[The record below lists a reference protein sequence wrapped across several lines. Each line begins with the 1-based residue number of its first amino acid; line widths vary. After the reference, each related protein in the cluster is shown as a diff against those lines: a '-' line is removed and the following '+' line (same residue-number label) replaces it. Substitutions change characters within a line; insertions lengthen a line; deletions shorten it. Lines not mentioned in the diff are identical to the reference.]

1 MSLCINPQCKQPN
14 NSDTIIFCQGCGS
27 ELLLDGRY
35 RVTKELGQG
44 GFGTT
49 YEVIDFHSRPWVLK
63 VLMDNHPKY
72 VELFQQEAQ
81 VLKVLDCPGIPA
93 IDIDGYFT
101 YFAAGQEEPLHCL
114 AMEKIE
120 GLNLNQYIK
129 QRGYRPI
136 KPKRALRWLAEL
148 SLILEQVHQH
158 NFFHRDI
165 KPGNIMLRPNGCL
178 ALIDFGSAREV
189 TDSYIQKKELGEVT
203 GVMSQ
208 GYTPM
213 EQMRGKAVLQS
224 DFYALGGTAIFLL
237 TAENPGSFYDVA
249 QDRFNWCGS
258 VKDISPQFV
267 DLIDSMMAF
276 SPTQRP
282 RNSREIF
289 NRAIAI
295 DSSLKI
301 LAEDL
306 ADFTHINTSNIN
318 NTSSKDRPDT
328 STIAATKIFNTVSSP
343 QPVINPPN
351 PIINN
356 THNNNINKVP
366 DSSNLQV
373 NSEFIE
379 RCRQELAEFIGPIA
393 NIVCNRTAQE
403 NPHLSKVDFCLALAK
418 SIADPAKAQNFQQRV
433 QKFI

>member
-1 MSLCINPQCKQPN
+1 MSFCINPQCQQPY
-14 NSDTIIFCQGCGS
+14 NSDTMIFCQGCGS

-35 RVTKELGQG
+35 RVTRELGQG
-44 GFGTT
+44 GFSTT
-49 YEVIDFHSRPWVLK
+49 YEAIDFHSRPWVLK

-81 VLKVLDCPGIPA
+81 VLNTLKHPGIPTL
-93 IDIDGYFT
+93 DVDGYFI
-101 YFAAGQEEPLHCL
+101 YFAVDKVEPLHCL

-120 GLNLNQYIK
+120 GLDLSQYIK

-148 SLILEQVHQH
+148 SLILDRVHQH

-178 ALIDFGSAREV
+178 ALIDFGTAREV
-189 TDSYIQKKELGEVT
+189 TDSYIHKKELGEVT

-208 GYTPM
+208 GYTPI
-213 EQMRGKAVLQS
+213 EQMKGKAVLQS
-224 DFYALGGTAIFLL
+224 DFYALGGTVIYLL
-237 TAENPGSFYDVA
+237 TAQNPGSFYDVA
-249 QDRFNWCGS
+249 QDRFDWRGS
-258 VKDISPQFV
+258 VKDLSPQFA
-267 DLIDSMMAF
+267 DLIDYMMAF

-289 NRAIAI
+289 HRAIAI

-306 ADFTHINTSNIN
+306 ADFSDTNTNIFSTDTHNTQSQN
-318 NTSSKDRPDT
+318 RPEK
-328 STIAATKIFNTVSSP
+328 STIAATKIFNRVDSP
-343 QPVINPPN
+343 NSVFDRANHKSDVVDSPN
-351 PIINN
+351 NSPI
-356 THNNNINKVP
+356 
-366 DSSNLQV
+366 

-393 NIVCNRTAQE
+393 NIVCNRTAKQ
-403 NPHLSKVDFCLALAK
+403 NPNVSKADFCQTLAK
-418 SIADPAKAQNFQQRV
+418 SIADPAKAKIFQQQV
-433 QKFI
+433 QRFI

>member
-35 RVTKELGQG
+35 RVTRELGQG

-49 YEVIDFHSRPWVLK
+49 YEVIDFHSRIWVLK

-81 VLKVLDCPGIPA
+81 VLKTLKHPGIPTV
-93 IDIDGYFT
+93 DLDGYFT
-101 YFAAGQEEPLHCL
+101 YFATEQEEPLHCL
-114 AMEKIE
+114 VMEKIE
-120 GLNLNQYIK
+120 GLNLTQYIK

-189 TDSYIQKKELGEVT
+189 TNSYLQKKELGEVT

-208 GYTPM
+208 GYTPI
-213 EQMRGKAVLQS
+213 EQMKGKAVLQS
-224 DFYALGGTAIFLL
+224 DFYALGGTAIYLL
-237 TAENPGSFYDVA
+237 TAQNPGSFYDVV
-249 QDRFNWCGS
+249 QDRFDWSGS

-267 DLIDSMMAF
+267 DLIDYMMAF

-282 RNSREIF
+282 RSSKEIF
-289 NRAIAI
+289 HRAIAI

-306 ADFTHINTSNIN
+306 ADFTHINTSTVSTINQSDTSEIAATQVLNSISSPKPIATNNN
-318 NTSSKDRPDT
+318 NTS
-328 STIAATKIFNTVSSP
+328 N
-343 QPVINPPN
+343 VIN
-351 PIINN
+351 
-356 THNNNINKVP
+356 
-366 DSSNLQV
+366 SSNSQV
-373 NSEFIE
+373 DPQFTEH
-379 RCRQELAEFIGPIA
+379 CRRELAEFIGPMA
-393 NIVCNRTAQE
+393 NVVCNRAVKE
-403 NPHLSKVDFCLALAK
+403 NSSLSKVDFCLTLAK
-418 SIADPAKAQNFQQRV
+418 YISDPAKAQNFQQRV